1 MEKKTLV
8 IAVAAILAILA
19 IIYIFINNPKI
30 VHDLVLNYGVA
41 GLFVATVIGNATI
54 MFPVPV
60 DILIFLSAQID
71 FFNLGLLTPLLLG
84 LLLGIASTIGESTSY
99 VVGYYGTE
107 SLEQINKREFSM
119 LSEAKKRINKHGG
132 IIIFLGSFT
141 PFPMDIVGL
150 AAGILK
156 YDYKKFFA
164 FCYLGKSI
172 RAIIILYAG
181 YYSISAIRSIFGF

>member
-1 MEKKTLV
+1 MEKKTLIIV
-8 IAVAAILAILA
+8 IVAIVAILA
-19 IIYIFINNPKI
+19 IIYIFISNPQL
-30 VHDLVLNYGVA
+30 VYDLVLNYGVV

-60 DILIFLSAQID
+60 DILIFLSAQVD
-71 FFNLGLLTPLLLG
+71 FFHLGLLTPLLLG
-84 LLLGIASTIGESTSY
+84 LILGIASTIGESTSY

-107 SLEQINKREFSM
+107 SLEQMNKNEFSM
-119 LSEAKKRINKHGG
+119 LNEAKKRINKHGG
-132 IIIFLGSFT
+132 IIVFLGSFT

-164 FCYLGKSI
+164 FCYLGKAL
-172 RAIIILYAG
+172 RAVIILYAG
-181 YYSISAIRSIFGF
+181 YYSITAVRSIFAF